1 MSSDEPRWTPTP
13 AGPGSLEALQA
24 EVASLRAEVDRLRAA
39 QRDRGADDFD
49 RLLRAR
55 RNWRRPLGALLLA
68 LACALSPLAIFSVW
82 LRAQVTDTN
91 RYVQNVA
98 PLSRNK
104 DIDAAVAAKVA
115 NELFASVDVRA
126 IAQQALPPQGQF
138 LAGPL
143 TSGLRTFTQQTAER
157 VFESPQFNK
166 LWKDANRVAHSQVV
180 AIVKGKSGGI
190 VTSKDGRVVLDLGAL
205 VARVQAELH
214 ANGVNL
220 FDGLKVNSTFELLQS
235 KDLARASDW
244 VRYLEA
250 AAVILPVGVIAA
262 FVLAVALS
270 DDRRR
275 TLLRGGLGVAFAMV
289 VMLALLYAGRA
300 VFIDSVAGPDVPHA
314 AAGAFFDTVVRFLR
328 TGLRAGA
335 TAGLV
340 VAAGVWVTS
349 AHRTAVRLRTT
360 CGRLLT
366 GVAAH
371 EDWEFGATGIWVA
384 AHKRALRYAVAVVGA
399 LALVVLKH
407 PGPKGVITVTVLLLL
422 AVAVIEVVGRA
433 VSPPPDGGTTQP
445 QLFDSA

>member
-1 MSSDEPRWTPTP
+1 MSSDEPRWTPVP
-13 AGPGSLEALQA
+13 PVPGSLEALQA
-24 EVASLRAEVDRLRAA
+24 EVASLRAEVDRLRAG
-39 QRDRGADDFD
+39 QRDRAADDFD
-49 RLLRAR
+49 RLLRPR
-55 RNWRRPLGALLLA
+55 RNWRRLLGALLLI
-68 LACALSPLAIFSVW
+68 LACILSPLAIFSVW

-98 PLSRNK
+98 PLSHNK
-104 DIDAAVAAKVA
+104 DIDAAVAAKIT

-126 IAQQALPPQGQF
+126 LAQQALPPQGQF

-190 VTSKDGRVVLDLGAL
+190 VTAKDGRVVLDLGAL
-205 VARVQAELH
+205 VARVQTELH

-220 FDGLKVNSTFELLQS
+220 FDGLKINSTFELVQS

-262 FVLAVALS
+262 FALAIGLS

-275 TLLRGGLGVAFAMV
+275 TLLHGGLGVAFAMV

-300 VFIDSVAGPDVPHA
+300 IFVDSVAGPDVPHA
-314 AAGAFFDTVVRFLR
+314 AAAAFFDTVVRFLR
-328 TGLRAGA
+328 TGLRAGF

-340 VAAGVWVTS
+340 IAAGAWVTS
-349 AHRTAVRLRTT
+349 AHVTAVRLRTT

-366 GVAAH
+366 GVAAR
-371 EDWEFGATGIWVA
+371 EDWEFGATGVWVA
-384 AHKRALRYAVAVVGA
+384 AHKRLLRYTIGIVGA
-399 LALVVLKH
+399 LVLVVMKH
-407 PGPKGVITVTVLLLL
+407 PGPKGVIVVTLFVLVGAA
-422 AVAVIEVVGRA
+422 AVEVVGRA
-433 VSPPPDGGTTQP
+433 VSAPSDAGTTQP
-445 QLFDSA
+445 RLFDSA

>member
-1 MSSDEPRWTPTP
+1 MSSDEPRWTPVP
-13 AGPGSLEALQA
+13 PVPGSLEALQA
-24 EVASLRAEVDRLRAA
+24 EVASLRAEVDRLRAG
-39 QRDRGADDFD
+39 QRDRAADDFD
-49 RLLRAR
+49 RLLRPR
-55 RNWRRPLGALLLA
+55 RNWRRLLGALLLI
-68 LACALSPLAIFSVW
+68 LACILSPLAIFSVW

-98 PLSRNK
+98 PLSHNK
-104 DIDAAVAAKVA
+104 DIDAAVAAKIT

-126 IAQQALPPQGQF
+126 LAQQALPPQGQF

-143 TSGLRTFTQQTAER
+143 TSGLRTFTQQTAAR

-166 LWKDANRVAHSQVV
+166 LWKDANRVAHGQVV

-190 VTSKDGRVVLDLGAL
+190 VTAKDGRVVLDLGAL
-205 VARVQAELH
+205 VARVQTELH

-220 FDGLKVNSTFELLQS
+220 FDGLKVNSTFELVQS
-235 KDLARASDW
+235 TDLARASNW

-262 FVLAVALS
+262 FAVALFLS

-300 VFIDSVAGPDVPHA
+300 IFVDSVAGPDVPHA
-314 AAGAFFDTVVRFLR
+314 AAAAFFDTVVRFLR
-328 TGLRAGA
+328 TGLRAGF

-340 VAAGVWVTS
+340 IAAGAWVTS
-349 AHRTAVRLRTT
+349 AHVTAVRLRTT

-366 GVAAH
+366 GVAAR
-371 EDWEFGATGIWVA
+371 EDWEFGATGVWVA
-384 AHKRALRYAVAVVGA
+384 AHKRLLRYAISIVGA
-399 LALVVLKH
+399 LVLVVMKH
-407 PGPKGVITVTVLLLL
+407 PGPKGVIVVTLFVLVGAA
-422 AVAVIEVVGRA
+422 AVEVVGRA
-433 VSPPPDGGTTQP
+433 VSTPPDAGTTQP
-445 QLFDSA
+445 RLFD